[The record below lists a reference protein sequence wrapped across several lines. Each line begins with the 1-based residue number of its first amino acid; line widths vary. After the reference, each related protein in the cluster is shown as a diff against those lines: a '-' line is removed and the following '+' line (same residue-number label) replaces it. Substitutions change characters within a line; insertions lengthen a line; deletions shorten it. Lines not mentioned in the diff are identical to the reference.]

1 MEKRAC
7 DHRKGR
13 YLSIECRI
21 SADGKVREL
30 YDAAT
35 ELTSYCPDDVS
46 SSQQG
51 WTAHKFLLYLFNLD
65 KDQVVENSII
75 KEF

>member
-1 MEKRAC
+1 M
-7 DHRKGR
+7 

-46 SSQQG
+46 SSQ
-51 WTAHKFLLYLFNLD
+51 LDLFETKMD
-65 KDQVVENSII
+65 CK
-75 KEF
+75 